1 VLRGGRQICAL
12 AIESVTRDEAGKT
25 GLSLRG
31 LKEKFAVSRLY
42 SHLFKAM

>member
-1 VLRGGRQICAL
+1 MRAQ
-12 AIESVTRDEAGKT
+12 AIESVTRDEVGKT

-31 LKEKFAVSRLY
+31 LKDKFVVSRLY

>member
-1 VLRGGRQICAL
+1 VRAQ

-31 LKEKFAVSRLY
+31 RPEKFVVSRLY